1 MNSNWQKTARIVG
14 ALFIIAIVAS
24 ILGGMLIDSI
34 IGEPDYLTDT
44 VSNETTVI
52 IGVVLELI
60 NGIAVIGIAVG
71 MFPIFRKQNESLALG
86 YVAFRII
93 EAVIIVA
100 AFIAPLTLIA
110 LSKEYSTVG
119 PSEAVQFPAIGGTL
133 ISVREKLVG
142 QILGIFFSIAALIFY
157 YLLYQLDLVPRFITI
172 WGFIAVVAVFTWNF
186 LEFIGFSISVGIVFG
201 LPIILNELF
210 LGIWLIIKGFNLS
223 KIESMTNSNIQLQP

>member
-93 EAVIIVA
+93 EAV
-100 AFIAPLTLIA
+100 
-110 LSKEYSTVG
+110 SG
-119 PSEAVQFPAIGGTL
+119 
-133 ISVREKLVG
+133 
-142 QILGIFFSIAALIFY
+142 FFSFM
-157 YLLYQLDLVPRFITI
+157 
-172 WGFIAVVAVFTWNF
+172 AVR
-186 LEFIGFSISVGIVFG
+186 I
-201 LPIILNELF
+201 P
-210 LGIWLIIKGFNLS
+210 KCCS
-223 KIESMTNSNIQLQP
+223 KISFRSK